1 MRNTLLALVTG
12 LFLASFAQAADR
24 VVVVCSETHF
34 SDLVKI
40 EIRETD
46 LRGQYQIVE
55 TLRDSANKANVSR
68 LSNVF
73 GFAEIEKS
81 EFPELTA
88 WNGYTRTLVR
98 YGRGNYAIRI
108 QDECSG
114 STLSVSCEESL

>member
-1 MRNTLLALVTG
+1 MRNTLLALVSG

-34 SDLVKI
+34 ADLAKI

-55 TLRDSANKANVSR
+55 TLRDSAKKANVTR

-73 GFAEIEKS
+73 GIAEIEKS
-81 EFPELTA
+81 EFPALSD

-98 YGRGNYAIRI
+98 YGRGNYAIHI
-108 QDECSG
+108 QDECTG